1 MSESFATYES
11 EFQLSIQE
19 AQSKISQINSVDA
32 GMYGIKLRFY
42 WDYSSP
48 PPAWRERKRQFLL
61 TNRYILEQRKN
72 YLKAIEGLNE
82 ESRELLDQMNIE
94 VSNIPSNQRS
104 SYNAKIRQYKSQLD
118 EAQTTYNSLL
128 DSQDKYE
135 LFGNKNYSNGIESD
149 QRKQLLNNNSSLER
163 SSQRIFESQR
173 VALETENIGSNIL
186 NDLRSQREQISN
198 SRNTLSQA
206 DNYIDKSIQTL
217 KVMSRRLTA
226 NKFISYGIIAVLI
239 LLIFLVLYSKF
250 S

>member
-1 MSESFATYES
+1 M
-11 EFQLSIQE
+11 
-19 AQSKISQINSVDA
+19 V
-32 GMYGIKLRFY
+32 
-42 WDYSSP
+42 
-48 PPAWRERKRQFLL
+48 
-61 TNRYILEQRKN
+61 LEQRKT

-104 SYNAKIRQYKSQLD
+104 SYNSKIRQCKSQLD
-118 EAQTTYNSLL
+118 ECQNTYNNLL

-163 SSQRIFESQR
+163 SSQRLFDSQR
-173 VALETENIGSNIL
+173 IALETENIGSNIL

-198 SRNTLSQA
+198 SRNTLTQA

>member
-32 GMYGIKLRFY
+32 
-42 WDYSSP
+42 
-48 PPAWRERKRQFLL
+48 
-61 TNRYILEQRKN
+61 EQRKH
-72 YLKAIEGLNE
+72 YLKTIEGLNE

-104 SYNAKIRQYKSQLD
+104 SYNSKIRQYKSQLD
-118 EAQTTYNSLL
+118 EAQTTYNTLL
-128 DSQDKYE
+128 DTQDKYE
-135 LFGNKNYSNGIESD
+135 LFGNKNYANGAESD
-149 QRKQLLNNNSSLER
+149 QRKQLLSNNSSLER
-163 SSQRIFESQR
+163 SSQRIFDSQR